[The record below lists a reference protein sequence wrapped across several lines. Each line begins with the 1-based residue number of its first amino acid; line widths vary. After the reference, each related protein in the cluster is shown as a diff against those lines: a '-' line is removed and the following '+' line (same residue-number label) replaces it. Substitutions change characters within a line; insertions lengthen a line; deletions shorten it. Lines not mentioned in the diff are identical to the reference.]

1 MALELTV
8 NSMEEFQ
15 DIVDSK
21 DFRISESV
29 VTSIL
34 NNLNTKK
41 QNVHIISVTI
51 LEEGSTLDMTLER
64 KFFAETLEENL
75 KYFIDEFVRVYFL
88 ETILVIIGLILAP
101 FLNVLFVSKK
111 YIDLNVTVFN
121 FTINIMTALFVIT
134 VILAVLIL
142 NRVFLQPRR
151 EAKATEENNK
161 NKQNIARALT
171 EQRNKFLKR

>member
-1 MALELTV
+1 M
-8 NSMEEFQ
+8 
-15 DIVDSK
+15 
-21 DFRISESV
+21 
-29 VTSIL
+29 
-34 NNLNTKK
+34 
-41 QNVHIISVTI
+41 
-51 LEEGSTLDMTLER
+51 
-64 KFFAETLEENL
+64 ENL
-75 KYFIDEFVRVYFL
+75 KYFVDEFVKAYFL

-171 EQRNKFLKR
+171 EQRNRF

>member
-1 MALELTV
+1 M
-8 NSMEEFQ
+8 
-15 DIVDSK
+15 
-21 DFRISESV
+21 
-29 VTSIL
+29 
-34 NNLNTKK
+34 
-41 QNVHIISVTI
+41 
-51 LEEGSTLDMTLER
+51 
-64 KFFAETLEENL
+64 ENL
-75 KYFIDEFVRVYFL
+75 KYFVDEFVKAYFL
-88 ETILVIIGLILAP
+88 ETILVIIVLILAP

-161 NKQNIARALT
+161 NKQNIAKALT
-171 EQRNKFLKR
+171 EQRNRFLKR

>member
-1 MALELTV
+1 M
-8 NSMEEFQ
+8 
-15 DIVDSK
+15 
-21 DFRISESV
+21 
-29 VTSIL
+29 
-34 NNLNTKK
+34 
-41 QNVHIISVTI
+41 
-51 LEEGSTLDMTLER
+51 
-64 KFFAETLEENL
+64 ENL
-75 KYFIDEFVRVYFL
+75 KYFVDEFVKAYFL

-161 NKQNIARALT
+161 NKQNIAKALT
-171 EQRNKFLKR
+171 EQRNIFLKR

>member
-1 MALELTV
+1 M
-8 NSMEEFQ
+8 
-15 DIVDSK
+15 
-21 DFRISESV
+21 
-29 VTSIL
+29 
-34 NNLNTKK
+34 
-41 QNVHIISVTI
+41 
-51 LEEGSTLDMTLER
+51 
-64 KFFAETLEENL
+64 ENL
-75 KYFIDEFVRVYFL
+75 KYFVDEFVKAYFL

-151 EAKATEENNK
+151 EARATEENNK
-161 NKQNIARALT
+161 NKQNIAKALT
-171 EQRNKFLKR
+171 EQRNRF

>member
-1 MALELTV
+1 M
-8 NSMEEFQ
+8 
-15 DIVDSK
+15 
-21 DFRISESV
+21 
-29 VTSIL
+29 
-34 NNLNTKK
+34 
-41 QNVHIISVTI
+41 
-51 LEEGSTLDMTLER
+51 
-64 KFFAETLEENL
+64 ENL
-75 KYFIDEFVRVYFL
+75 KYFVDEFVKAYFL
-88 ETILVIIGLILAP
+88 ETILVIIVLILAP

-161 NKQNIARALT
+161 NKQNIAKALT
-171 EQRNKFLKR
+171 EQRNSFLKR

>member
-1 MALELTV
+1 M
-8 NSMEEFQ
+8 
-15 DIVDSK
+15 
-21 DFRISESV
+21 
-29 VTSIL
+29 
-34 NNLNTKK
+34 
-41 QNVHIISVTI
+41 
-51 LEEGSTLDMTLER
+51 
-64 KFFAETLEENL
+64 ENL
-75 KYFIDEFVRVYFL
+75 KYFVDEFVKAYFL

-161 NKQNIARALT
+161 NKQNIAKALT
-171 EQRNKFLKR
+171 EQRNRFLKR